1 VELHKTWSKPLQALA
16 LTMFVFGL
24 LVWFYTVVVQLT
36 RPEWLPVSFSHY
48 DVPPFNMRL
57 DDLGMVSFAVA
68 AFGFFVWQL
77 EKEEK

>member
-1 VELHKTWSKPLQALA
+1 MNESWSKPLQALA

-24 LVWFYTVVVQLT
+24 LVWLYAVAVQFN
-36 RPEWLPVSFSHY
+36 RPDWLPVPFSHH

-57 DDLGMVSFAVA
+57 DDLGMLSFAVA

-77 EKEEK
+77 ERAEK